1 MMPRIIPVVLI
12 LTGTLALRSKAQ
24 ENDLRKVEAQ
34 INDTYI
40 EAITNARRTHTP
52 KEVESIKDSE
62 SKWRAYRN
70 AECEAEKGGDAC
82 LVRMTKERILAL
94 TALYLATK

>member
-1 MMPRIIPVVLI
+1 MPKIFLAIFT
-12 LTGTLALRSKAQ
+12 LTGTLALPSNAQ
-24 ENDLRKVEAQ
+24 ENELAKVEAQ

-70 AECEAEKGGDAC
+70 AECEAEKGGNAC
-82 LVRMTKERILAL
+82 LVRMTKERLL
-94 TALYLATK
+94 VLRTLYLAAK